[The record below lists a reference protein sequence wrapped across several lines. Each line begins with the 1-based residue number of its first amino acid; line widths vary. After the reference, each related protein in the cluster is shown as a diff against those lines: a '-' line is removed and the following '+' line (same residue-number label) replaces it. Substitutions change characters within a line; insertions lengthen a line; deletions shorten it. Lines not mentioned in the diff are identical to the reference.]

1 MKILVVDDSA
11 LMRTTISDILQ
22 NIPNAQ
28 IKTARDGMD
37 AIDKVMKWQPDV
49 MTLDIN
55 MPNMDGLTCLTQIMV
70 ERP

>member
-22 NIPNAQ
+22 NIPNAE

-55 MPNMDGLTCLTQIMV
+55 MPNMDGLTL
-70 ERP
+70 PYANHG

>member
-22 NIPNAQ
+22 SIPNAE

-55 MPNMDGLTCLTQIMV
+55 MPNMDGLTCLTCISSD
-70 ERP
+70 